1 MSFSFIKMRAN
12 TGCLLTCYNV
22 CLVVSNIPFNIL
34 YACKMVYNICKM
46 VSNIHMYNILSKTI
60 WKLTRIAPGYS
71 HAMWCNNQC
80 LLSWTSLQKMVYN
93 IRKMVS
99 NIHMYNILSKT
110 IWKLTRIAPG
120 YSHVMWCNTDVEPT
134 SGNSNE
140 SSEMLSNYRGGT
152 TASARV
158 LYKRLKFWKVIS
170 GAVGK
175 YTNLRSRGR
184 S

>member
-12 TGCLLTCYNV
+12 TGCLLAYYNV
-22 CLVVSNIPFNIL
+22 CLVVTNISFNIL
-34 YACKMVYNICKM
+34 YACG
-46 VSNIHMYNILSKTI
+46 
-60 WKLTRIAPGYS
+60 IAPGYS

-80 LLSWTSLQKMVYN
+80 LPKLNWLMKGTQKMVYN

-120 YSHVMWCNTDVEPT
+120 YSHVIWCNEDAKPKL
-134 SGNSNE
+134 GNPNE

-158 LYKRLKFWKVIS
+158 LYKRLQIEKVIS